1 MRQLGRGKRPRIVLY
16 SHDTQGLGHLRRNL
30 RIATT
35 LADSHLNPDI
45 LLITGARE
53 IAAFD
58 LPRGTDCLV
67 LPGLG
72 KRKDGQYQSRSLS
85 IPLSDSVQLRSQT
98 ILGALTSF
106 KPHLFIVDKVPS
118 GAFGEL
124 IPALRAVRSE
134 GHTRCI
140 LGLRDV
146 LDDPE
151 AVQNEWKKS
160 NSIIVVHT
168 YYDSVW
174 VYGDRTVYDPVSEYT
189 FDDEIA
195 SKIRYT
201 GYIGIKK
208 KGGSDRAIEY
218 REPATTRT
226 PLRSILCLLGGG
238 QDGFELAENF
248 AQAELPSETTG
259 TIVAGPFMSAT
270 DRACLHIHAGLR
282 SGLRVLDFVSEPER
296 LLREA
301 DFIVSM
307 GGYNTVC
314 EILSY
319 EKRAL
324 IVPRVVPRTE
334 QLIRAKRL
342 SELGL
347 LDCLHPDSLTPK
359 RLSKWM
365 DWKTESKPRVKL
377 SINMEGL
384 ARVLQLTSQLL
395 GHKDPATILS

>member
-1 MRQLGRGKRPRIVLY
+1 
-16 SHDTQGLGHLRRNL
+16 
-30 RIATT
+30 

-72 KRKDGQYQSRSLS
+72 KRKDGKYQSRSLS

-98 ILGALTSF
+98 ILGALKSF
-106 KPHLFIVDKVPS
+106 KPHLLIVDKVPS

-124 IPALRAVRSE
+124 IPALRVVRSE
-134 GHTRCI
+134 GYTRCI

-151 AVQNEWKKS
+151 VVQSEWKKFNS
-160 NSIIVVHT
+160 NVVVHT

-174 VYGDRTVYDPVSEYT
+174 VYGDRTVYDPVTEYT

-201 GYIGIKK
+201 GYIGIKN
-208 KGGSDRAIEY
+208 KGGSDSAIDY
-218 REPATTRT
+218 RKPATTRT
-226 PLRSILCLLGGG
+226 QLRSILCLLGGG

-248 AQAELPSETTG
+248 VQAELPSETTG
-259 TIVAGPFMSAT
+259 TIVAGPFMSDS
-270 DRACLHIHAGLR
+270 DRARLHYHVDLR
-282 SGLRVLDFVSEPER
+282 SGLRILDFVSEPER

-334 QLIRAKRL
+334 QLIRAERL

-365 DWKTESKPRVKL
+365 DRKTESKPRAK
-377 SINMEGL
+377 SPINLEGL

-395 GHKDPATILS
+395 GHKDPAAMLS